1 MEKQKTQKQL
11 LQEIFDTQVEHG
23 RRLTSIETQ
32 AKYTNGKVAELMEDK
47 IRRDER
53 AKVLKELE
61 SKKLESKERDK
72 NAWNDPK
79 LVTTVIGTLI
89 ALTGFL
95 IYITN

>member
-23 RRLTSIETQ
+23 RRLTSIESQ

-61 SKKLESKERDK
+61 SKKRSK